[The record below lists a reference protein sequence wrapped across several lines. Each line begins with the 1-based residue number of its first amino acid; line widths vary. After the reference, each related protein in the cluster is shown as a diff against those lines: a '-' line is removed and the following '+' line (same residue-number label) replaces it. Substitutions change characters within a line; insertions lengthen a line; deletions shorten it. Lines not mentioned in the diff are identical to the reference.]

1 MNLPS
6 PESKYRFVIPQPVWS
21 EFLKQF
27 TQDHRGRLIT
37 LKILDEQLGDFE
49 VLSHTP
55 LFAIAYDPPDYGNDL
70 VVTVS
75 RTLST
80 ATATYAHVIVY
91 PQTLEV
97 VTDADGNIASCTVTD
112 DDRAQT
118 IICLEC

>member
-1 MNLPS
+1 MNQPLS
-6 PESKYRFVIPQPVWS
+6 EPEYRFVIPQSVWS
-21 EFLKQF
+21 EFLQQF
-27 TQDHRGRLIT
+27 TQDHRGRLVT

-55 LFAIAYDPPDYGNDL
+55 LFAIAYEPPNYGNDL

-91 PQTLEV
+91 PQRLEV
-97 VTDADGNIASCTVTD
+97 VTDADGNIESCTVTD

-118 IICLEC
+118 IICLES